1 MQKWLLSLLLVGV
14 TLFVG
19 CGGSSGSGPTPPP
32 TTPTLTAITVTPAN
46 PAIALGTTQPTQQ
59 FAATGT
65 YSDGST
71 KVLTSTANW
80 VSSNPAVATVNTTG
94 LATGMTAGT
103 TTITATSGA
112 ITGSTVLTVNPAPL
126 LSIAVSPSTAT
137 VSPVAPGNT
146 QQFTA
151 TGTYADGTMQNI
163 TSSVTWSASAGAT
176 ITAGGLATGLTANT
190 TSTIMAAQGNISGT
204 ATLTITN
211 PLVSIAV
218 TPLTASIAQQTTQ
231 LFTAIPTYADGSH
244 LPAITPTWA
253 SSNTT
258 IATISNLQGTQG
270 LATSLTTAGT
280 TAITATSGSITSPPA
295 TLTVTSAILV
305 SIAVT
310 PPNPQIV
317 YQTQQPFVATG
328 TYSDSSTQIIT
339 NSVTWASSDIT
350 KITIT
355 VSGVATGVNTTTSP
369 VTISATKGTIVGS
382 TTATVVPA
390 PVVSI
395 AITPAAP
402 TTLAMGTS
410 RQFTATATLANGG
423 TLNVTNVATWTS
435 LNTPVAT
442 VGPHT
447 GVVKA
452 ATTVPSNT
460 TVTFNV
466 SYNGVT
472 QPFSVDVTNATATA
486 ITVTPITPSI
496 PVGIQQ
502 RFVAIATF
510 SDSTTQDISQNATW
524 NSSNTGIATVNSAGI
539 AFGVS
544 PGPATITA
552 TFESATGTAQLT
564 VDTATLQSIAVTPSS
579 TILAPAST
587 LTYQAVGTYSD
598 QTTYFLSNPTWT
610 SSAPAIVSITT
621 PGGIATGQSAGTAN
635 ITATYQGVTSNMA
648 GVLVTSSPL
657 STITVSPSA
666 SQVPEG
672 VALQFTALG
681 TFANSQTQNLTT
693 NVTWASSQPS
703 IATISNA
710 TGQQGLATS
719 VATGQTS
726 ITAVFA
732 GVVNQPPLPILMVST
747 ATLVSIA
754 ITPANFTA
762 PVGTTVLFD
771 AKGTFSDSTVV
782 DLTTQVTWS
791 SSVPAVATIN
801 TLGTAS
807 TASSGTTVIS
817 ATFSQ
822 QTQTGPLTITGTTN
836 LTVP

>member
-1 MQKWLLSLLLVGV
+1 MQISIAMQKWLLSLLLVGV
-14 TLFVG
+14 CLFVG

-103 TTITATSGA
+103 TTIGATSGT
-112 ITGSTVLTVNPAPL
+112 ISGSTVLTVNPAPL
-126 LSIAVSPSTAT
+126 VSITVTPAT
-137 VSPVAPGNT
+137 MTVAPNGT

-151 TGTYADGTMQNI
+151 TGKYADGSTQNI
-163 TSSVTWSASAGAT
+163 TSSVTWSASLGAT
-176 ITAGGLATGLTANT
+176 ITTGGLATGVTPNT

-218 TPLTASIAQQTTQ
+218 TPPTASIAQQTTQ
-231 LFTAIPTYADGSH
+231 QFVATGTYADQSTQI
-244 LPAITPTWA
+244 LTASVTWN
-253 SSNTT
+253 SSNPT
-258 IATISNLQGTQG
+258 IATISNSQGMQG

-280 TAITATSGSITSPPA
+280 TMITATMGTVTSPAA

-339 NSVTWASSDIT
+339 GNVTWASSDTT

-355 VSGVATGVNTTTSP
+355 TGGQGGGIATGVNTTTSP
-369 VTISATKGTIVGS
+369 VTISATKGTVVGS

-402 TTLAMGTS
+402 TSLAMGTS
-410 RQFTATATLANGG
+410 RQYTATATLANGS

-435 LNTPVAT
+435 LNTAVAT
-442 VGPHT
+442 VGTHS

-452 ATTVPSNT
+452 ATTVMTPT
-460 TVTFNV
+460 TVMFTV
-466 SYNGVT
+466 SYNSVT
-472 QPFSVDVTNATATA
+472 QTFSVDVTNATVSA

-496 PVGIQQ
+496 PAGVQQ
-502 RFVAIATF
+502 RFIAIATF

-544 PGPATITA
+544 PVRL
-552 TFESATGTAQLT
+552 QLR
-564 VDTATLQSIAVTPSS
+564 Q
-579 TILAPAST
+579 
-587 LTYQAVGTYSD
+587 
-598 QTTYFLSNPTWT
+598 
-610 SSAPAIVSITT
+610 
-621 PGGIATGQSAGTAN
+621 
-635 ITATYQGVTSNMA
+635 TSN
-648 GVLVTSSPL
+648 
-657 STITVSPSA
+657 
-666 SQVPEG
+666 Q
-672 VALQFTALG
+672 
-681 TFANSQTQNLTT
+681 
-693 NVTWASSQPS
+693 
-703 IATISNA
+703 
-710 TGQQGLATS
+710 
-719 VATGQTS
+719 
-726 ITAVFA
+726 
-732 GVVNQPPLPILMVST
+732 
-747 ATLVSIA
+747 
-754 ITPANFTA
+754 
-762 PVGTTVLFD
+762 
-771 AKGTFSDSTVV
+771 
-782 DLTTQVTWS
+782 
-791 SSVPAVATIN
+791 
-801 TLGTAS
+801 
-807 TASSGTTVIS
+807 
-817 ATFSQ
+817 
-822 QTQTGPLTITGTTN
+822 
-836 LTVP
+836 

>member
-80 VSSNPAVATVNTTG
+80 ISSNPAVATVNTTG

-103 TTITATSGA
+103 TTISATSGT

-126 LSIAVSPSTAT
+126 VSIAVTPATAT
-137 VSPVAPGNT
+137 VAPSGT
-146 QQFTA
+146 QQYTA
-151 TGTYADGTMQNI
+151 MGTYADGSTQNI
-163 TSSVTWSASAGAT
+163 TLSVTWSASAGT
-176 ITAGGLATGLTANT
+176 ISQSGLANT
-190 TSTIMAAQGNISGT
+190 TGVTPGSTVTIMAAQGNISGT

-231 LFTAIPTYADGSH
+231 QYVAIGTYADHSTQV
-244 LPAITPTWA
+244 ITTSVTWN

-258 IATISNLQGTQG
+258 VATISNSQGTQG
-270 LATSLTTAGT
+270 LATSGTTAGMT
-280 TAITATSGSITSPPA
+280 TITATSGLITSLPA
-295 TLTVTSAILV
+295 TLTVTSATLV

-310 PPNPQIV
+310 PMTPQIV
-317 YQTQQPFVATG
+317 YQTQQAFVATG
-328 TYSDSSTQIIT
+328 TYSDSSTQVIT
-339 NSVTWASSDIT
+339 GSVTWASSDTT

-369 VTISATKGTIVGS
+369 VTISATKGTVVGS

-395 AITPAAP
+395 AITPVAP

-410 RQFTATATLANGG
+410 RQYTATATLGNGS

-435 LNTPVAT
+435 LNTAVAT
-442 VGPHT
+442 VGVHN
-447 GVVKA
+447 GVVQA
-452 ATTVPSNT
+452 ATTVPTTT

-466 SYNGVT
+466 TYNSVT
-472 QPFSVDVTNATATA
+472 QSFNVDVTSATATS

-496 PVGIQQ
+496 PAGVNQ
-502 RFVAIATF
+502 RFDAVATF
-510 SDSTTQDISQNATW
+510 SDGSTQDITQVAAW
-524 NSSNTGIATVNSAGI
+524 SSNNTPVATISPTLGL

-544 PGPATITA
+544 PGSATITA
-552 TFESATGTAQLT
+552 LFETISGTATLT
-564 VDTATLQSIAVTPSS
+564 VDSGTLQSIAVTPSQ

-587 LTYQAVGTYSD
+587 VTYQAVGTYSD
-598 QTTYFLSNPTWT
+598 GTTQFISGLVTWA
-610 SSAPAIVSITT
+610 SSAPSVVSIATT
-621 PGGIATGQSAGTAN
+621 GGTATAQSPGTAN
-635 ITATYQGVTSNMA
+635 ITATYQGVTSPNA
-648 GVLVTSSPL
+648 TVLVTGSAL
-657 STITVSPSA
+657 STIVVTPSPGQA
-666 SQVPEG
+666 PEG
-672 VALQFTALG
+672 VALQFAATG
-681 TFANSQTQNLTT
+681 HFADTSTQNLTT

-703 IATISNA
+703 IATVSNA
-710 TGQQGLATS
+710 TGQQGLAEGVT
-719 VATGQTS
+719 AGQTT

-732 GVVNQPPLPILMVST
+732 GIVGNAFLNVTN
-747 ATLVSIA
+747 ATLMSIA
-754 ITPANFTA
+754 ITPANSHA
-762 PVGTTVLFD
+762 PVGSSVLFD
-771 AKGTFSDSTVV
+771 AKGTFSDQSVV
-782 DLTTQVTWS
+782 DLSTQVAWS

-801 TLGTAS
+801 SVGVAN
-807 TASSGTTVIS
+807 TASSGTTVITAS
-817 ATFSQ
+817 FTQ
-822 QTQTGPLTITGTTN
+822 QTQTGPVTVTATTN

>member
-14 TLFVG
+14 CLFVG

-103 TTITATSGA
+103 TTIGATSGT
-112 ITGSTVLTVNPAPL
+112 ISGSTVLTVNPAPL
-126 LSIAVSPSTAT
+126 VSIAVTPATAS
-137 VSPVAPGNT
+137 VIPNGV

-151 TGTYADGTMQNI
+151 TGTYADHSTQNI
-163 TSSVTWSASAGAT
+163 TDSVAWSASVGATINPVGLATAGAT
-176 ITAGGLATGLTANT
+176 PG

-231 LFTAIPTYADGSH
+231 QFVATGTYADHSTQV
-244 LPAITPTWA
+244 LTTSVTWN

-258 IATISNLQGTQG
+258 IATISNSQGTQG
-270 LATSLTTAGT
+270 LASSLTTAGT
-280 TAITATSGSITSPPA
+280 TMITATMGTVTSPAA
-295 TLTVTSAILV
+295 TLTVTSATLV

-310 PPNPQIV
+310 PVAPAIV
-317 YQTQQPFVATG
+317 YQTTQPFVATG
-328 TYSDSSTQIIT
+328 TYSDSSTQVIT
-339 NSVTWASSDIT
+339 NSVTWASSDTT

-355 VSGVATGVNTTTSP
+355 VSGVATGVNTTTTA
-369 VTISATKGTIVGS
+369 VTISATKNTIVGS
-382 TTATVVPA
+382 TTATVIPPSVQ
-390 PVVSI
+390 SI
-395 AITPAAP
+395 VITPAAP
-402 TTLAMGTS
+402 TSLAMGTS
-410 RQFTATATLANGG
+410 RQYTATATLANGS
-423 TLNVTNVATWTS
+423 TRNVTSASGVNWSSSDVTI
-435 LNTPVAT
+435 AT
-442 VGPHT
+442 VGATT

-452 ATTVPSNT
+452 ATPVPNPSNP
-460 TVTFNV
+460 VTITV
-466 SYNGVT
+466 SYSGVN
-472 QPFSVDVTNATATA
+472 QSVTLDVTNATVST

-496 PVGIQQ
+496 PAGVQQ
-502 RFVAIATF
+502 RFIATAIF

-539 AFGVS
+539 ALGVS
-544 PGPATITA
+544 PGPAAITA
-552 TFESATGTAQLT
+552 NFESVTGTAQLT
-564 VDTATLQSIAVTPSS
+564 VSTATLQSIAVTPSS
-579 TILAPAST
+579 TVLAPAST

-598 QTTYFLSNPTWT
+598 QTTQFLSNVTWV
-610 SSAPAIVSITT
+610 SSAPTIVSITA
-621 PGGIATGQSAGTAN
+621 GGVATGQSAGTAN
-635 ITATYQGVTSNMA
+635 ITATYQGITSNMA
-648 GVLVTSSPL
+648 AVLVTSFPL

-666 SQVPEG
+666 GQVPEG

-681 TFANSQTQNLTT
+681 TFANSQTENLTS

-703 IATISNA
+703 IATVSNA
-710 TGQQGLATS
+710 TGQQGLAEGVT
-719 VATGQTS
+719 AGTAS
-726 ITAVFA
+726 ISADFA
-732 GVVNQPPLPILMVST
+732 GIVGSANLNVTT

-754 ITPANFTA
+754 ITPANSHA
-762 PVGTTVLFD
+762 PVGTTVSFD
-771 AKGTFSDSTVV
+771 AKGTFSDQSVV
-782 DLTTQVTWS
+782 DLSTQVTWS

-801 TLGTAS
+801 SAGLANTAGT
-807 TASSGTTVIS
+807 GQTTIT
-817 ATFSQ
+817 ATFSN
-822 QTQTGPLTITGTTN
+822 GMYGTTT

>member
-1 MQKWLLSLLLVGV
+1 MAAVPDPV
-14 TLFVG
+14 
-19 CGGSSGSGPTPPP
+19 PTPPP

-80 VSSNPAVATVNTTG
+80 ISSNPAVATVNTTG

-103 TTITATSGA
+103 TTISATSGT

-126 LSIAVSPSTAT
+126 VSIAVTPATAT
-137 VSPVAPGNT
+137 VAPSGT
-146 QQFTA
+146 QQYTA
-151 TGTYADGTMQNI
+151 MGTYADGSTQNI

-176 ITAGGLATGLTANT
+176 IIAGGLAIPGVTPNT

-231 LFTAIPTYADGSH
+231 QYVATGTYADHSTQV
-244 LPAITPTWA
+244 ITTSVTWN

-258 IATISNLQGTQG
+258 VATISNSQGTQG
-270 LATSLTTAGT
+270 LATSGTTAGT
-280 TAITATSGSITSPPA
+280 TTITATSGSITSPPA
-295 TLTVTSAILV
+295 TLTVTSATLV

-310 PPNPQIV
+310 PMTPQIV
-317 YQTQQPFVATG
+317 YQTQQAFVATG
-328 TYSDSSTQIIT
+328 TYSDSSTQVIT
-339 NSVTWASSDIT
+339 GSVTWASSDTT

-369 VTISATKGTIVGS
+369 VTISATKGTVVGS

-395 AITPAAP
+395 AITPVAP

-410 RQFTATATLANGG
+410 RQYTATATLGNGS

-435 LNTPVAT
+435 LNTAVAT
-442 VGPHT
+442 VGVHN
-447 GVVKA
+447 GVVQA
-452 ATTVPSNT
+452 ATTVPTTT

-466 SYNGVT
+466 TYNSVT
-472 QPFSVDVTNATATA
+472 QSFNVDVTSATATS

-496 PVGIQQ
+496 PVGVNQ
-502 RFVAIATF
+502 RFNAVATF
-510 SDSTTQDISQNATW
+510 SDGSTQDITQVAAW
-524 NSSNTGIATVNSAGI
+524 SSNNTPVATISPTLGL

-544 PGPATITA
+544 PGSATITA
-552 TFESATGTAQLT
+552 LFETISGTATLT
-564 VDTATLQSIAVTPSS
+564 VDSGTLQSIAVTPSQ

-587 LTYQAVGTYSD
+587 VTYQAVGTYSD
-598 QTTYFLSNPTWT
+598 GTTQFISGLVTWA
-610 SSAPAIVSITT
+610 SSAPSVVSIATT
-621 PGGIATGQSAGTAN
+621 GGIATAQSPGTAN
-635 ITATYQGVTSNMA
+635 ITATYQGVTSPNA
-648 GVLVTSSPL
+648 TVLVTGSAL
-657 STITVSPSA
+657 STITVTPSPGQA
-666 SQVPEG
+666 PEG
-672 VALQFTALG
+672 VALQFAATG
-681 TFANSQTQNLTT
+681 HFADTSTQNLTT

-703 IATISNA
+703 IATVSNA
-710 TGQQGLATS
+710 TGQQGLAEGVT
-719 VATGQTS
+719 AGQTT

-732 GVVNQPPLPILMVST
+732 GIVGNAFLNVTN
-747 ATLVSIA
+747 ATLMSIA
-754 ITPANFTA
+754 ITPANSHA
-762 PVGTTVLFD
+762 PVGSSVLFD
-771 AKGTFSDSTVV
+771 AKGTFSDQSVV
-782 DLTTQVTWS
+782 DLSTQVTWS

-801 TLGTAS
+801 SVGVAN
-807 TASSGTTVIS
+807 TASSGTTVITAS
-817 ATFSQ
+817 FTQ
-822 QTQTGPLTITGTTN
+822 QTQTGPVTVTATTN

>member
-19 CGGSSGSGPTPPP
+19 CGGSSSSGGNTPPP

-80 VSSNPAVATVNTTG
+80 ISSNPAVATVNTTG

-103 TTITATSGA
+103 TTISATSGT

-126 LSIAVSPSTAT
+126 VSIAVTPATAT
-137 VSPVAPGNT
+137 VAPSGT
-146 QQFTA
+146 QQYTA
-151 TGTYADGTMQNI
+151 MGTYADGSTQNI
-163 TSSVTWSASAGAT
+163 TLSVTWSASAGT
-176 ITAGGLATGLTANT
+176 ISQSGLANT
-190 TSTIMAAQGNISGT
+190 TGVTPGSTVTIMAAQGNISGT

-231 LFTAIPTYADGSH
+231 QYVAIGTYADHSTQV
-244 LPAITPTWA
+244 ITTSVTWN

-258 IATISNLQGTQG
+258 VATISNSQGTQG
-270 LATSLTTAGT
+270 LATSGTTAGMT
-280 TAITATSGSITSPPA
+280 TITATSGLITSLPA
-295 TLTVTSAILV
+295 TLTVTSATLV

-310 PPNPQIV
+310 PMTPQIV
-317 YQTQQPFVATG
+317 YQTQQAFVATG
-328 TYSDSSTQIIT
+328 TYSDSSTQVIT
-339 NSVTWASSDIT
+339 GSVTWASSDTT

-369 VTISATKGTIVGS
+369 VTISATKGTVVGS

-395 AITPAAP
+395 AITPVAP

-410 RQFTATATLANGG
+410 RQYTATATLGNGS

-435 LNTPVAT
+435 LNTAVAT
-442 VGPHT
+442 VGVHN
-447 GVVKA
+447 GVVQA
-452 ATTVPSNT
+452 ATTVPTTT

-466 SYNGVT
+466 TYNSVT
-472 QPFSVDVTNATATA
+472 QSFNVDVTSATATS

-496 PVGIQQ
+496 PVGVNQ
-502 RFVAIATF
+502 RFDAVATF
-510 SDSTTQDISQNATW
+510 SDGSTQDITQVAAW
-524 NSSNTGIATVNSAGI
+524 SSNNTPVATISPTLGL

-544 PGPATITA
+544 PGSATITA
-552 TFESATGTAQLT
+552 LFETISGTATLT
-564 VDTATLQSIAVTPSS
+564 VDSGTLQSIAVTPSQ

-587 LTYQAVGTYSD
+587 VTYQAVGTYSD
-598 QTTYFLSNPTWT
+598 GTTQFISGLVTWA
-610 SSAPAIVSITT
+610 SSAPSVVSIATT
-621 PGGIATGQSAGTAN
+621 GGTATAQSPGTAN
-635 ITATYQGVTSNMA
+635 ITATYQGVTSPNA
-648 GVLVTSSPL
+648 TVLVTGSAL
-657 STITVSPSA
+657 STIVVTPSPGQA
-666 SQVPEG
+666 PEG
-672 VALQFTALG
+672 VALQFAATG
-681 TFANSQTQNLTT
+681 HFADTSTQNLTT

-703 IATISNA
+703 IATVSNA
-710 TGQQGLATS
+710 TGQQGLAEGVT
-719 VATGQTS
+719 AGQTT

-732 GVVNQPPLPILMVST
+732 GIVGNAFLNVTN
-747 ATLVSIA
+747 ATLMSIA
-754 ITPANFTA
+754 ITPANSHA
-762 PVGTTVLFD
+762 PVGSSVLFD
-771 AKGTFSDSTVV
+771 AKGTFSDQSVV
-782 DLTTQVTWS
+782 DLSTQVAWS

-801 TLGTAS
+801 SVGVAN
-807 TASSGTTVIS
+807 TASSGTTVITAS
-817 ATFSQ
+817 FTQ
-822 QTQTGPLTITGTTN
+822 QTQTGPVTVTATTN

>member
-19 CGGSSGSGPTPPP
+19 CGGSSSSGGNTPPP

-80 VSSNPAVATVNTTG
+80 ISSNPAVATVNTTG

-103 TTITATSGA
+103 TTISATSGT

-126 LSIAVSPSTAT
+126 VSIAVTPATAT
-137 VSPVAPGNT
+137 VAPSGT
-146 QQFTA
+146 QQYTA
-151 TGTYADGTMQNI
+151 MGTYADGSTQNI
-163 TSSVTWSASAGAT
+163 TLSVTWSASAGT
-176 ITAGGLATGLTANT
+176 ISQSGLANT
-190 TSTIMAAQGNISGT
+190 TGVTPGSTVTIMAAQGNISGT

-231 LFTAIPTYADGSH
+231 QYVAIGTYADHSTQV
-244 LPAITPTWA
+244 ITTSVTWN

-258 IATISNLQGTQG
+258 VATISNSQGTQG
-270 LATSLTTAGT
+270 LATSGTTAGMT
-280 TAITATSGSITSPPA
+280 TITATSGLITSLPA
-295 TLTVTSAILV
+295 TLTVTSATLV

-310 PPNPQIV
+310 PMTPQIV
-317 YQTQQPFVATG
+317 YQTQQAFVATG
-328 TYSDSSTQIIT
+328 TYSDSSTQVIT
-339 NSVTWASSDIT
+339 GSVTWASSDTT

-369 VTISATKGTIVGS
+369 VTISATKGTVVGS

-395 AITPAAP
+395 AITPVAP

-410 RQFTATATLANGG
+410 RQYTATATLGNGS

-435 LNTPVAT
+435 LNTAVAT
-442 VGPHT
+442 VGVHN
-447 GVVKA
+447 GVVQA
-452 ATTVPSNT
+452 ATTVPTTT

-466 SYNGVT
+466 TYNSVT
-472 QPFSVDVTNATATA
+472 QSFNVDVTSATATS

-496 PVGIQQ
+496 PVGVNQ
-502 RFVAIATF
+502 RFDAVATF
-510 SDSTTQDISQNATW
+510 SDGSTQDITQVAAW
-524 NSSNTGIATVNSAGI
+524 SSNNTPVATISPTLGL

-544 PGPATITA
+544 PGSATITA
-552 TFESATGTAQLT
+552 LFETISGTATLT
-564 VDTATLQSIAVTPSS
+564 VDSGTLQSIAVTPSQ

-587 LTYQAVGTYSD
+587 VTYQAVGTYSD
-598 QTTYFLSNPTWT
+598 GTTQFISGLVTWA
-610 SSAPAIVSITT
+610 SSAPSVVSIATT
-621 PGGIATGQSAGTAN
+621 GGTATAQSPGTAN
-635 ITATYQGVTSNMA
+635 ITATYQGVTSPNA
-648 GVLVTSSPL
+648 TVLVTGSAL
-657 STITVSPSA
+657 STITVTPSPGQA
-666 SQVPEG
+666 PEG
-672 VALQFTALG
+672 VALQFAATG
-681 TFANSQTQNLTT
+681 HFADTSTQNLTT

-703 IATISNA
+703 IATVSNA
-710 TGQQGLATS
+710 TGQQGLAEGVT
-719 VATGQTS
+719 AGQTT

-732 GVVNQPPLPILMVST
+732 GIVGNAFLNVTN
-747 ATLVSIA
+747 ATLMSIA
-754 ITPANFTA
+754 ITPANSHA
-762 PVGTTVLFD
+762 PVGSSVLFD
-771 AKGTFSDSTVV
+771 AKGTFSDQSVV
-782 DLTTQVTWS
+782 DLSTQVTWS

-801 TLGTAS
+801 SVGVAN
-807 TASSGTTVIS
+807 TASSGTTVITAS
-817 ATFSQ
+817 FTQ
-822 QTQTGPLTITGTTN
+822 QTQTGPVTVTATTN